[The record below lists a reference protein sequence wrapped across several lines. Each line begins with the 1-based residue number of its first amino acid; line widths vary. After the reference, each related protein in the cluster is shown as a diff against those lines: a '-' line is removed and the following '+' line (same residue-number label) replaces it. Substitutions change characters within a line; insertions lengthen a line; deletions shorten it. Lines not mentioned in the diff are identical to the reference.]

1 MTTDTIPSDEAG
13 GLREVPSRN
22 RRFLTNNLF
31 IHPENQT
38 LLWNLMQES
47 PYWPLFSRNTDAQQ
61 WFRGMMSAMH
71 QLHPVVSTVEEL
83 RRVNSEVVTICS
95 KHMKEKGTHGS
106 IKGSAPQNFDAP
118 NATFASHGSLLD
130 PPFQPPVNSINA
142 NPANARPTGEGWSST
157 LSMQYNPEKQKE
169 LRLAEAKAN
178 FDAFQERYN
187 AGLAKP
193 QPPVLNLGIN
203 LDEPKITNMEE
214 LVKQHLESRNALQ
227 VPAWD
232 TPINAGTTM

>member
-1 MTTDTIPSDEAG
+1 MSSVA
-13 GLREVPSRN
+13 
-22 RRFLTNNLF
+22 NNLF
-31 IHPENQT
+31 VHPENQT
-38 LLWNLMQES
+38 LLWNLIQES

-83 RRVNSEVVTICS
+83 RRVNSEVVSISS
-95 KHMKEKGTHGS
+95 KHMKEQTQSMSVFNTQTSQVFTDNFAGGS
-106 IKGSAPQNFDAP
+106 REVPSRNRGFL
-118 NATFASHGSLLD
+118 T
-130 PPFQPPVNSINA
+130 
-142 NPANARPTGEGWSST
+142 
-157 LSMQYNPEKQKE
+157 PEKQKE
-169 LRLAEAKAN
+169 LRIAEAKAS
-178 FDAFQERYN
+178 FDAFQEKYN